1 MELNGFA
8 AKSTVVPARHVR
20 HNIGFESEICGML
33 FTSVVQFLS
42 DLTFHVI
49 KNYMNKIL
57 LVKEVRTRVIISE
70 KRTSTKQILSEVKK
84 NKQLE
89 I

>member
-1 MELNGFA
+1 
-8 AKSTVVPARHVR
+8 
-20 HNIGFESEICGML
+20 ML